1 MAKRVC
7 FFRKN
12 PIFGS
17 LAKPHLWGMNPLPLM
32 PMTEQEQL
40 NYKRVAQAIRYLE
53 QHFRQ
58 QPTLEEIAEAAAVSP
73 FHFQRLFTE
82 WAGISP
88 KRFLQF
94 LTVDFLKARLRH
106 SPDLFD
112 AAEAAGLSGPP
123 RVHELFTTLEA
134 VTVAEYKREGKGLEI
149 RYGFHETPFG
159 KALLGSTDRGI
170 CWLSFVPTDAEPRLE
185 LEKMKQFWNQSLFQ
199 GDESLTGAMMTQ
211 VFQTSN
217 RQPLHVLVKG
227 TNFQVKVWQALLQ
240 LPFGD
245 VTTYQQI
252 AAEIEKPSALQA
264 VGSAVGAN
272 HIAYLIPCHRVIRKD
287 GHLGGYRWE
296 SVRKKCILG
305 WELAQRLGQV

>member
-1 MAKRVC
+1 
-7 FFRKN
+7 
-12 PIFGS
+12 
-17 LAKPHLWGMNPLPLM
+17 
-32 PMTEQEQL
+32 MTEQEQL

-53 QHFRQ
+53 LHFQR

-73 FHFQRLFTE
+73 FHFQRIFTE

-94 LTVDFLKARLRH
+94 LTVDFLKARLRQ
-106 SPDLFD
+106 SPDLFE

-134 VTVAEYKREGKGLEI
+134 VTATEYKRAGQGLLI

-159 KALLGSTDRGI
+159 QALLGATDRGI
-170 CWLSFVPTDAEPRLE
+170 CWLSFLPTDAEPKLE
-185 LEKMKQFWNQSLFQ
+185 LEKMKLFWNRSLFHA
-199 GDESLTGAMMTQ
+199 DDAFTGELVEQ
-211 VFQTSN
+211 VFQAHE

-252 AAEIEKPSALQA
+252 AEKIEQPRALQA

-287 GHLGGYRWE
+287 GQLGEYRWE
-296 SVRKKCILG
+296 SARKKCIIG
-305 WELAQRLGQV
+305 WELAKAEVHT